1 MICKCC
7 GRETESSKC
16 WYCRHQNITL
26 LDDSGLQKEIERGQ
40 KKKQQIL
47 DSIKDISIN
56 KFIYKWNDDQNTIE
70 PAGTERDVICNGTS
84 CYENTVWSSSEFAQ
98 VPAVENGAKS
108 ITIFYTLDGV
118 SKSVTTE
125 INTIAT
131 EDFWK
136 IGVKITDDLR
146 MVVYLGTV
154 SNNSS
159 SEAFDIDLIT

>member
-1 MICKCC
+1 MVCKCC
-7 GRETESSKC
+7 KHEIETGMC
-16 WYCRHQNITL
+16 WYCHHGNIVSF
-26 LDDSGLQKEIERGQ
+26 DESEEQSEIERGQ

-70 PAGTERDVICNGTS
+70 HAGTERDVICNGTS

-136 IGVKITDDLR
+136 IGVKIRDDLR